1 MSIIDTTGMSNDI
14 AQFDKRHGGDY
25 IVKDYRCFFQDGAW
39 REQSPFGLL
48 VEPPTD
54 PYERARRIVFYWKHV
69 FEKAVSDFDAGKQY
83 LVNVCGGNL
92 GNSICGPAPE
102 PGALVELRA
111 RHKVALD
118 AKKNYDKAMKAL
130 EAVKPREV
138 AEREIGDQHNREYNQ
153 KVLSELNAISI

>member
-1 MSIIDTTGMSNDI
+1 MSVIDYGGTNR
-14 AQFDKRHGGDY
+14 ALAEFDEKHGA
-25 IVKDYRCFFQDGAW
+25 CFVRDGRVFYEDGAM
-39 REQSPFGLL
+39 REQSAFGLL

-54 PYERARRIVFYWKHV
+54 PYDRARRIAFYWKHV